1 MTTKIETHKG
11 ASRTI
16 NDIVNQEKHERG
28 RPSRGEQANIEKKLR
43 PYYEKYIYAVLKDT
57 KNGFNIKTLFNYFN
71 KWHKE
76 IMESEKQDFIQR
88 CKQQKEQCILAY
100 DEQIFSLN
108 EDKDELGRLIQSSKR
123 SGNLSLMERLFNLK
137 LKTTEK
143 IGSFVAAKINLVN
156 VPIADTIID
165 LEKKKS
171 NRKEGEKNGSNQ
183 SK

>member
-1 MTTKIETHKG
+1 MT
-11 ASRTI
+11 
-16 NDIVNQEKHERG
+16 DILTKHERG

-43 PYYEKYIYAVLKDT
+43 PYYEKYISAAVTAT
-57 KNGFNIKTLFNYFN
+57 KTGFNIKTVCNYFN

-88 CKQQKEQCILAY
+88 CKQQKEQCIIAY

-108 EDKDELGRLIQSSKR
+108 EDKDELDKLIQNLKR

-156 VPIADTIID
+156 VPIVDTIID
-165 LEKKKS
+165 LEKKENEK
-171 NRKEGEKNGSNQ
+171 KEGEKNGSNQ